1 VIPDLSVLWVIF
13 FVLLSVWVVN
23 ALILKPILRI
33 MHERGEAIASARALA
48 ERAAAEAAAG
58 IAEFEAR
65 TTAARAEVYRE
76 MDKVRREALA
86 TREQVLASTREEVEK
101 TASEAAA
108 RVRAEAD
115 AARAQLTRDADALGN
130 AIAERVLGRK
140 IS

>member
-13 FVLLSVWVVN
+13 FVLVSVWVVN
-23 ALILKPILRI
+23 ALILKPVLRV
-33 MHERGEAIASARALA
+33 MNEREQAITSARALA

-58 IAEFEAR
+58 VAEFEAR

-76 MDKVRREALA
+76 MDKVRRDALA
-86 TREQVLASTREEVEK
+86 TREQVLASTKQDVEQSVADA
-101 TASEAAA
+101 TA

-115 AARAQLTRDADALGN
+115 AARAQLAQDAETLGT

-140 IS
+140 VS